1 MKTFETL
8 AVEQDRQGVTQL
20 TLNRPD
26 RKNAISALMMDELT
40 EFAQIAA
47 EDDDIRV
54 VVLQGAGG
62 VFCAG
67 GDLSWMMAQIQSDRT
82 GRMAEA
88 KRLANMLRA
97 LNEMPVPLIGRVEGV
112 ALGGGSGLA
121 CVCDVAVATDDCR
134 FGFTETRLG
143 IIPATISPYVLAR
156 IGEGAG
162 RQVMMNAEVFKA
174 PRAAELGL
182 VARAVP
188 SDQIEGVIDDLVKP
202 YLNLPK
208 EAVGRTKRLIRSLG
222 AKIDDAAIDSTI
234 EQLADAWESDC
245 ATQGISAFL
254 NKTAPPWA
262 KPE

>member
-8 AVEQDRQGVTQL
+8 VVQQDAQGVTHL
-20 TLNRPD
+20 ILNRPE
-26 RKNAISALMMDELT
+26 RKNAISAQMMDDLT
-40 EFAQIAA
+40 DFARIAA
-47 EDDDIRV
+47 TDDDIRV

-67 GDLSWMMAQIQSDRT
+67 GDLSWMMAQIQSDRA
-82 GRMAEA
+82 GRMSEA
-88 KRLANMLRA
+88 RRIANMLRA
-97 LNEMPVPLIGRVEGV
+97 LNEMPVPLIGRVEGI

-121 CVCDVAVATDDCR
+121 CVCDVAVAADDCR
-134 FGFTETRLG
+134 FGFTETKLG

-162 RQVMMNAEVFKA
+162 RQVMMNSEVFKA

-188 SDQIEGVIDDLVKP
+188 ANQMDDAIAELVKP
-202 YLNLPK
+202 YLGLPK

-222 AKIDDAAIDSTI
+222 AAIDDAAIDSTI
-234 EQLADAWESDC
+234 EQLADAWESAC

-262 KPE
+262 QPD